1 MKVSM
6 FRVEK
11 ADGAGPYVEEEDHPM
26 LKHMYAVHGDADHP
40 EPWDDPLLEII
51 YPDEVC
57 GFPTLCAVEEWFAGY
72 EDPLAECGYSI
83 VAYTVPIHSVRY
95 GKQQSVFLK
104 KDAVAVR
111 RMPMIGQS

>member
-1 MKVSM
+1 M

-11 ADGAGPYVEEEDHPM
+11 PCGAGPYVEEESHPM
-26 LKHMYAVHGDADHP
+26 LKHMYQVHGDADHP
-40 EPWDDPLLEII
+40 EPWDDPLLENI

-72 EDPLAECGYSI
+72 EDPLTELGYSI
-83 VAYTVPIHSVRY
+83 VNYTVPLTSVRY
-95 GKQQSVFLK
+95 GKQQAVFVK

-111 RMPMIGQS
+111 RMPMTGQL